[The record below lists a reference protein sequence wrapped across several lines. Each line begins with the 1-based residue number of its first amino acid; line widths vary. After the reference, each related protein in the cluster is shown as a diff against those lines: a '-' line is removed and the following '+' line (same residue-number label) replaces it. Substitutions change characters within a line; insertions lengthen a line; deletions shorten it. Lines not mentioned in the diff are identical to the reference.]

1 MAFRFGFRGLMAL
14 ALAAC
19 GLAAPAQAATL
30 LDFGNTSGQSNLGT
44 TGPNG
49 NVRNYTLNVAGTV
62 VNVKVTGWSINGS
75 TIQNGFLGAYSGWGL
90 GVTNRDEGGS
100 SPGHS
105 IDDSGRLDFVALQ
118 FDREVIISAF
128 GLTAVSGNDT
138 DASFYFGTSGL
149 FNAGLALHNT
159 SVGALN
165 ALLDG
170 GFNSM
175 GGTSSRTASFNSG
188 GMAGDLWIV
197 TPYAGDKGVD
207 LFKLRSA
214 MVDVPAVPE
223 PSTWLMMLI
232 GFFAT
237 GAAMRQRP
245 ARATGSLRTA

>member
-1 MAFRFGFRGLMAL
+1 MALRFGFRGLMAL

-30 LDFGNTSGQSNLGT
+30 LDFGNTSGQS
-44 TGPNG
+44 
-49 NVRNYTLNVAGTV
+49 TLNVAGTV
-62 VNVKVTGWSINGS
+62 VNVKVTGWSIS
-75 TIQNGFLGAYSGWGL
+75 SSPIQNGFLGAYSGWGL
-90 GVTNRDEGGS
+90 GVTNRGEGGS
-100 SPGHS
+100 SPGHA

-118 FDREVIISAF
+118 FDREVIITAF

-138 DASFYFGTSGL
+138 DASFYYGTSGL

-170 GFNSM
+170 GFDSM
-175 GGTSSRTASFNSG
+175 GGTSSRTASFNPTG
-188 GMAGDLWIV
+188 LAGDLWIV
-197 TPYAGDKGVD
+197 TPYNGDKGVD

-214 MVDVPAVPE
+214 HIDLPPAVPE

-245 ARATGSLRTA
+245 ARAASLRTA